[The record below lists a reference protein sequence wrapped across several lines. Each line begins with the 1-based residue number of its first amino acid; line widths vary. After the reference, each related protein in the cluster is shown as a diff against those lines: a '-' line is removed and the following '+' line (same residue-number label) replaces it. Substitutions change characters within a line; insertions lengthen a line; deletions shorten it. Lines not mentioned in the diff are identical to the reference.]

1 MLRFALASLLV
12 TTLGGHGALAAALT
26 LWYETPAAN
35 WNEALPIGNGSLG
48 AMVFGDPAQA
58 RYQFNHDTLWVG
70 EPHDYAHQGAW
81 EQLEPIREL
90 LLQGKRGEAEALAMR
105 EFMSVPLRQS
115 AYQPFG
121 DLLITTPGHEN
132 CSDYRRELDL
142 QQGLASTT
150 YVVAGVEYTHQAF
163 ASYPDGVIV
172 VHLSADAPGS
182 LTFRATLTSP
192 HEASRVGVVD
202 KQTLA
207 LSGQVGSLTWS
218 DSTFPGA
225 MRFEA
230 RLQAVAEG
238 GECLATEAGLQV
250 RGADAVTLVLAP
262 ATSFNSYRDISAD
275 PGSRAAETLSA
286 LGGRSFQ
293 DLLKTHAADHRALF
307 DRVSLDLGTT
317 NAAALP
323 TDQRLADFATHD
335 DPQLVTLL
343 FQFGRYLMI
352 ASSRPGGQ
360 PANLQGLWN
369 EQRQP
374 PWESKYTI
382 NINTEMN
389 YWLTEPCNLAE
400 CGEPL
405 FQAVRELAEAGRSV
419 AKEHYNARGWVTHHN
434 FDLWRGC
441 APINHSNH
449 GIWPTGGAW
458 LTQHLWWRYLYS
470 GDETF
475 LRDTAYPVMK
485 SASLFFVDYL
495 IEDPRSEAHWLISGP
510 SNSPENGGLVMGPTM
525 DHQIIRTLFR
535 NTAAAAKVLEVDP
548 KLRQELL
555 DKAAR
560 LAPNQVGQHG
570 QLQEWLED
578 KDDPGNK
585 HRHVSHLWGLHPGEE
600 ITPETPDLYAA
611 AKQSLLYRG
620 DGGTGWSR
628 AWKINFWAR
637 LRDGDHALLMIRNLM
652 TLTGSPRTEYHGG
665 GLYPNLFDA
674 HPPFQIDGNFG
685 ATSGIAEMLLQSHI
699 ASGDDPLA
707 CAIDLLPALPTA
719 WASGRVTGLRARG
732 GFEVDLEWDEGR
744 LVAATIRSLLG
755 RPAVVRY
762 ADQERVIKTEA
773 GGQYVLNFRE
783 G

>member
-1 MLRFALASLLV
+1 MPRFALAWLMV
-12 TTLGGHGALAAALT
+12 TTLGGHAAPAADLA
-26 LWYETPAAN
+26 LWYEKPAAN

-48 AMVFGDPAQA
+48 AMVFGDPASA
-58 RYQFNHDTLWVG
+58 RFQFNHDTLWVG
-70 EPHDYAHQGAW
+70 EPHDYAHEGAW
-81 EQLEPIREL
+81 KQLEPLREL
-90 LLQGKRGEAEALAMR
+90 LFAGKRGEAEELAMR

-121 DLLITTPGHEN
+121 DLLIKTPGHEN
-132 CSDYRRELDL
+132 CSNYRRELDL
-142 QQGLASTT
+142 QDGVTSTS
-150 YVVAGVEYTHQAF
+150 YVVDGVEYTRQAF

-172 VHLSADAPGS
+172 VRLTADAPGS
-182 LTFRATLTSP
+182 LSFEAMLTSP
-192 HEASRVGVVD
+192 HEESRVRIVD
-202 KQTLA
+202 VNTLA
-207 LSGQVGSLTWS
+207 LAGTVGSLTLR
-218 DSTFPGA
+218 DSTFAGA

-238 GECLATEAGLQV
+238 GECLATGAGIQV
-250 RGADAVTLVLAP
+250 RDADAVTLLLAP

-275 PGSRAAETLSA
+275 PGSRAATTLSA
-286 LGGRSFQ
+286 LAERSYPE
-293 DLLKTHAADHRALF
+293 LHKRHVVDHRSLF

-317 NAAALP
+317 DAAALP
-323 TDQRLADFATHD
+323 TDQRLAELGTHD

-405 FQAVRELAEAGRSV
+405 FQAVRELAEAGRSA
-419 AKEHYNARGWVTHHN
+419 AKEHYDARGWVTHHN

-458 LTQHLWWRYLYS
+458 LTQHLWWRFLYS
-470 GDETF
+470 GDEAF
-475 LRDTAYPVMK
+475 LRGTAYPVLR

-495 IEDPRSEAHWLISGP
+495 IEDPRSEEHWLISGP

-535 NTAAAAKVLEVDP
+535 NTAAAAAVLDVDP
-548 KLRQELL
+548 ALRGELL

-560 LAPNQVGQHG
+560 IAPNQVGRHG

-578 KDDPGNK
+578 KDDPDNR

-600 ITPETPDLYAA
+600 ITPDTPDLFTA

-652 TLTGSPRTEYHGG
+652 TLTGSARTEYRGG
-665 GLYPNLFDA
+665 GLYPNMLDA

-685 ATSGIAEMLLQSHI
+685 ATNGIGEMLLQSHI
-699 ASGDDPLA
+699 RSGDDSLDYR
-707 CAIDLLPALPTA
+707 IDLLPALPTA
-719 WASGRVTGLRARG
+719 WSTGRVTGLRARG
-732 GFEVDLEWDEGR
+732 GFEVDLEWDKGR
-744 LVAATIRSLLG
+744 LVSATIESLLG

-762 ADQERVIKTEA
+762 ADQERVIETEA